1 LKKQTSVTVSVN
13 SDDFEALTRGKVR
26 EVQIKG
32 TDWSS
37 KKNLTCK
44 SLDISVGEVEVDYG
58 KIVTTGRI
66 EIKKPGGRGRA
77 KLFMSFEDF
86 RNFLKHPLTNEALNE
101 VRMRFEDEAPKRDEA
116 SERLVLK
123 AIFDEER
130 NAVRTFQMQPLE
142 DERVDVCDVSS
153 GTSSSN
159 SSSNSSS
166 SSSEQAERV
175 KRFFETL
182 ELDLMGTKLRYQ
194 NMRVLENGVA
204 LDLYVLVE
212 KFPPPVI
219 DF

>member
-1 LKKQTSVTVSVN
+1 MGRTRACFPEAGKQ
-13 SDDFEALTRGKVR
+13 
-26 EVQIKG
+26 
-32 TDWSS
+32 
-37 KKNLTCK
+37 
-44 SLDISVGEVEVDYG
+44 SLDDDDDGD
-58 KIVTTGRI
+58 
-66 EIKKPGGRGRA
+66 
-77 KLFMSFEDF
+77 
-86 RNFLKHPLTNEALNE
+86 
-101 VRMRFEDEAPKRDEA
+101 
-116 SERLVLK
+116 
-123 AIFDEER
+123 
-130 NAVRTFQMQPLE
+130 
-142 DERVDVCDVSS
+142 SS
-153 GTSSSN
+153 

>member
-1 LKKQTSVTVSVN
+1 
-13 SDDFEALTRGKVR
+13 
-26 EVQIKG
+26 
-32 TDWSS
+32 
-37 KKNLTCK
+37 
-44 SLDISVGEVEVDYG
+44 
-58 KIVTTGRI
+58 
-66 EIKKPGGRGRA
+66 
-77 KLFMSFEDF
+77 
-86 RNFLKHPLTNEALNE
+86 
-101 VRMRFEDEAPKRDEA
+101 
-116 SERLVLK
+116 
-123 AIFDEER
+123 
-130 NAVRTFQMQPLE
+130 
-142 DERVDVCDVSS
+142 VSS
-153 GTSSSN
+153 DTSSSN